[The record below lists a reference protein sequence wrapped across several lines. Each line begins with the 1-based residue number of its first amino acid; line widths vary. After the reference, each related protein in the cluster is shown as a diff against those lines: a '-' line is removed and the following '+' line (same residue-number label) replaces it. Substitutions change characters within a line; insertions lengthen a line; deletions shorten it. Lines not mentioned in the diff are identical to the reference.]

1 MSDVNDNKQ
10 AAVQFLQMIIKG
22 DIEEAYRKYADADGK
37 HHNVYFPA
45 GLPALMKAMQE
56 NQAEYPDKQ
65 LIVKNVLGDGD
76 LVAVHSQLVL
86 FPGGGSMVVVH
97 LFRFDNG
104 KIVEFWDCGQ
114 AIPADCPNSD
124 GAF

>member
-10 AAVQFLQMIIKG
+10 VAVRFLQMIVEGK
-22 DIEEAYRKYADADGK
+22 IEEAYQNYTDPRGK
-37 HHNVYFPA
+37 HHNLYFPA
-45 GLPALMKAMQE
+45 GFPALIKAMQE
-56 NQAEYPDKQ
+56 NQAKFPDKQ
-65 LIVKNVLGDGD
+65 LIVKNVLGDAD

-86 FPGGGSMVVVH
+86 NPGGGSMVVVH
-97 LFRFDNG
+97 LFRFDNS

-114 AIPADCPNSD
+114 AIPADCPNED